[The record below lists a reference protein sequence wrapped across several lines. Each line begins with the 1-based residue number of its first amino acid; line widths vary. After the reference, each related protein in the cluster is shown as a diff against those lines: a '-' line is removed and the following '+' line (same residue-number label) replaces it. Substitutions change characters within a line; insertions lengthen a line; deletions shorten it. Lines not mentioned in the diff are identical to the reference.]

1 MNWEVWI
8 MKSKTSCF
16 NKTIF
21 KKNMTHFWPL
31 WALYSCYL
39 IVSLP
44 VGLWFDMQYY
54 LLDDSYSQLQRQ
66 VYAISGAM
74 RAAMNPVITF
84 AFAAVMI
91 MAVFSYLYSAK
102 NTNMIHSRPVDRR
115 ELFVTNI
122 ISAFAF
128 MIIPQILTFIITV
141 FVCIGTHITNIQYI
155 LYWFGAEATM
165 TFFALALGA
174 FVAMFTG
181 QLLAF
186 PVYYFVV
193 NYLYVG
199 CWYLINMVIE
209 SVCFGVSNNWN
220 PGKSCILSP
229 IYYLTNNLRIQSVEN
244 SEYVTVGI
252 EFKGAYLLGIYAVAG
267 VVFLIAAYQ
276 LYKWRKL
283 ETAGDL
289 ISMRGIKPVFRWGVA
304 VCAGL
309 LGGTAVADTIGN
321 SFSSAKVHFWILAA
335 GTLIF
340 GAIGFFVAEMLIEKN
355 FRVFHKKRVGEW
367 AVLTVVLAAFLGALK
382 LDLFRIE
389 GKIPDVSEVKV
400 VSLNLDYTLRY
411 TEPDDIQKIIDL
423 QKEILA
429 QKEECLSAENQ
440 YYLSI
445 TYTLK
450 DGKKLRRSYTVPVG
464 QAAAADKDSVVAKV
478 TALESDPDK
487 MMQNM
492 FGNYY
497 KTNEYYAGS
506 ISFVDENGRT
516 EDYRFTQEEL
526 DAVME
531 AVQKDVEAGNM
542 TDYQLYS
549 LRAGDEDNTYRDRYF
564 NNLDISFYNPDGIIW
579 NYSSYSVDGVD
590 VTEAVLTGEKTA
602 EEAEAY
608 FPNSDSAYVEFGS
621 KCTNIIE
628 TLKKLGILNSE
639 RKLMTYDEYDALMN
653 PVTAV
658 REKGIPH
665 IS

>member
-1 MNWEVWI
+1 

-44 VGLWFDMQYY
+44 VGLWFNMRYY
-54 LLDDSYSQLQRQ
+54 LQDDSYSQLQRQ

-102 NTNMIHSRPVDRR
+102 NTNMIHSLPVDRR

-128 MIIPQILTFIITV
+128 MIVPQILTFIITV
-141 FVCIGTHITNIQYI
+141 FVCIGAHITNIQYI
-155 LYWFGAEATM
+155 LYWFGAEAVM

-186 PVYYFVV
+186 PVYYVVV

-289 ISMRGIKPVFRWGVA
+289 ISMRGIKPVFRWGV
-304 VCAGL
+304 VCLEELPL
-309 LGGTAVADTIGN
+309 LTRSETV
-321 SFSSAKVHFWILAA
+321 FLRQRY
-335 GTLIF
+335 IF
-340 GAIGFFVAEMLIEKN
+340 G
-355 FRVFHKKRVGEW
+355 
-367 AVLTVVLAAFLGALK
+367 
-382 LDLFRIE
+382 
-389 GKIPDVSEVKV
+389 
-400 VSLNLDYTLRY
+400 Y
-411 TEPDDIQKIIDL
+411 L
-423 QKEILA
+423 Q
-429 QKEECLSAENQ
+429 
-440 YYLSI
+440 
-445 TYTLK
+445 
-450 DGKKLRRSYTVPVG
+450 
-464 QAAAADKDSVVAKV
+464 QA
-478 TALESDPDK
+478 P
-487 MMQNM
+487 
-492 FGNYY
+492 
-497 KTNEYYAGS
+497 
-506 ISFVDENGRT
+506 
-516 EDYRFTQEEL
+516 
-526 DAVME
+526 
-531 AVQKDVEAGNM
+531 
-542 TDYQLYS
+542 
-549 LRAGDEDNTYRDRYF
+549 
-564 NNLDISFYNPDGIIW
+564 
-579 NYSSYSVDGVD
+579 
-590 VTEAVLTGEKTA
+590 
-602 EEAEAY
+602 
-608 FPNSDSAYVEFGS
+608 
-621 KCTNIIE
+621 
-628 TLKKLGILNSE
+628 
-639 RKLMTYDEYDALMN
+639 
-653 PVTAV
+653 
-658 REKGIPH
+658 
-665 IS
+665 